1 MLQLT
6 DLWAKAFGRRSG
18 SGARARHNPVSLA
31 VLGLLLPGAALALG
45 LGEIRLRSTL
55 NAPLDAEIEL
65 LGATAE
71 ELAGLQPRLASR
83 DTFAR
88 YGIDYPAYLAN
99 ISLRVVRSAD
109 GRNVVQLRSTAPIT
123 EPFATVLV
131 EAVWPRGRFIREYSV
146 LLDPPVFAPAVAAA
160 PAPVA
165 APVVSEAT
173 RAAQVPAQ
181 AAVPRPA
188 GPAPEA
194 GVNAN
199 PAAGTYQ
206 VRRGDTVS
214 GIAAGIVGE
223 TSNRIN
229 QAVVAIYQGNTAAF
243 DGNVNLLRS
252 GAILRLPDAAAIS
265 AIDANQALLELR
277 RQATQ
282 WRSGVPAAAPE
293 PRLKL
298 VPPAAPAAPPAS
310 TTAPAAGSTL
320 ESRVAALESQLAES
334 RRLLE
339 LRNAELAAAQAAAQ
353 RATAPQPAAPVEQVS
368 GQPAAPAAPVPAT
381 PAPVAAPKPVVP
393 AAAPAP
399 ASQPGALSEFIKDYG
414 MVTVAVAALL
424 LLLGLL
430 AVRRARAQRADA
442 DLLAEAGDDEQ
453 LNADRYRRLE
463 SNTQPLR
470 SPNIANIDNADP
482 SFLVEET
489 AQQLPVQEPAR
500 PVRQVVPVVA
510 PVLVATPAIDLA
522 ADALQ
527 EADLYMAYGLFDQ
540 AAVMLRKSLA
550 HEPTRRDLWLK
561 LLEVCFVWG
570 NKDAFCEAAREL
582 AKTRSE
588 STAAEWDQILIMGRQ
603 LAPED
608 PLFAESVS
616 AAASS
621 GAVDLNLEGGHS
633 RVDFDMFGQ
642 TQVDPQAQAVELD
655 FSDVFDEKD
664 AEATI
669 VSDESLD
676 FQFDD
681 PQRGSDLLPEDTVT
695 NLEPVLKLPVEL
707 DIALD
712 DDEENGAA
720 GHLDRTAELA
730 IDDLD
735 LGHMDPTDSQ
745 RIDDSRVARALESNV
760 DLLEAE
766 LPPISDITGAWELPA
781 AAPLAAQP
789 AVAASVAAVEPT
801 PVEPEPVDS
810 ASLSEVGTKLDLARA
825 YIDMG
830 DPEGARSIIEEVM
843 LEGSAAQKQE
853 GQRLLSTIP
862 G

>member
-1 MLQLT
+1 
-6 DLWAKAFGRRSG
+6 
-18 SGARARHNPVSLA
+18 
-31 VLGLLLPGAALALG
+31 
-45 LGEIRLRSTL
+45 
-55 NAPLDAEIEL
+55 
-65 LGATAE
+65 
-71 ELAGLQPRLASR
+71 
-83 DTFAR
+83 
-88 YGIDYPAYLAN
+88 
-99 ISLRVVRSAD
+99 
-109 GRNVVQLRSTAPIT
+109 
-123 EPFATVLV
+123 
-131 EAVWPRGRFIREYSV
+131 
-146 LLDPPVFAPAVAAA
+146 
-160 PAPVA
+160 
-165 APVVSEAT
+165 
-173 RAAQVPAQ
+173 
-181 AAVPRPA
+181 
-188 GPAPEA
+188 
-194 GVNAN
+194 
-199 PAAGTYQ
+199 
-206 VRRGDTVS
+206 
-214 GIAAGIVGE
+214 
-223 TSNRIN
+223 
-229 QAVVAIYQGNTAAF
+229 
-243 DGNVNLLRS
+243 
-252 GAILRLPDAAAIS
+252 
-265 AIDANQALLELR
+265 
-277 RQATQ
+277 
-282 WRSGVPAAAPE
+282 
-293 PRLKL
+293 
-298 VPPAAPAAPPAS
+298 
-310 TTAPAAGSTL
+310 
-320 ESRVAALESQLAES
+320 
-334 RRLLE
+334 LLE

-353 RATAPQPAAPVEQVS
+353 RATAPQPAAPI
-368 GQPAAPAAPVPAT
+368 PAT

-676 FQFDD
+676 FQFDY